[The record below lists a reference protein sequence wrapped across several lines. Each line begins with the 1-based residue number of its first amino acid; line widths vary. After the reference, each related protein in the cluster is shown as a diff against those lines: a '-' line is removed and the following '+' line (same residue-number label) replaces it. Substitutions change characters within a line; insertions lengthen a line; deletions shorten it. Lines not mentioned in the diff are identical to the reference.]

1 MSGSD
6 SFDDE
11 LQREVEEA
19 LGGMSIDEIESLAE
33 PGAVGKDR
41 PASAALR
48 KARIDHVAGD
58 VVFVDLGGKSPG
70 MLSINEF
77 DKGESV
83 APGTLI
89 DIFIERFDE
98 RDGLFIVSKRKAQI
112 ENLWASLKPGAVV
125 EGRVTGMNK
134 GGLEVDIQGIRAFM
148 PASQVDVAH
157 VHDISIFLQ
166 QTIRAVVTQ
175 VDRADENVVISRR
188 KQIEKER
195 AVARDQLMTELAEG
209 QIRSG
214 TVRSITPYGAFVDL
228 GGVDGLLHISDMSW
242 SRVKDAKEVVQPG
255 QQIEV
260 KVLKIDREKDR
271 ISLGLKQILANPWT
285 AVADRYQ
292 AGQQI
297 KGRVTRLAEF
307 GAFVEVEPGL
317 EGLVPISEMSWVKRV
332 RHPSEVVQEGSI
344 IDAVVLQ
351 VDPEKRR
358 MSLGMRQV
366 QENPWTGA
374 ALRFAPEQVVTGKV
388 TRLTDFGA
396 FIEVEPGIEGLVH
409 ISQLADHHVKRVAD
423 VVQPGQE
430 VQARVLSIDVEGQRL
445 SLSLKGA
452 KADQPKEAEATPTS
466 DKDAKAKKRKRPL
479 RGGLDSGNG
488 GWLC

>member
-98 RDGLFIVSKRKAQI
+98 RDGLFIVSKRKAQL

-285 AVADRYQ
+285 GVADRYQ

-452 KADQPKEAEATPTS
+452 KADQPKEAEATPTP

>member
-1 MSGSD
+1 
-6 SFDDE
+6 
-11 LQREVEEA
+11 
-19 LGGMSIDEIESLAE
+19 MSIDEIESLAE

-98 RDGLFIVSKRKAQI
+98 RDGLFIVSKRKAQL

-285 AVADRYQ
+285 GVADRYQ

-452 KADQPKEAEATPTS
+452 KADQPKEAEATPTP